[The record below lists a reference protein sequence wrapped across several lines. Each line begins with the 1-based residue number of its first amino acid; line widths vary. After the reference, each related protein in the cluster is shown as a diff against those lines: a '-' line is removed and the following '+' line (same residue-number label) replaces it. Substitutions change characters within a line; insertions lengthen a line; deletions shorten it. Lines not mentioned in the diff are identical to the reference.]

1 MEDNN
6 FNKTELFENCY
17 CQKVLPLA
25 YDNSLSYYEVLCK
38 LTGKINE
45 LIDIINETDNTISE
59 ETAQRS
65 EADTQL
71 QNNINTEKT
80 ARENADAQLQTNIDT
95 LSNDTFHKNQVVPIA
110 NGGTGANNE
119 QQAIVNLAKNTIA
132 IHNKETEPFEDR
144 STGNFRI
151 TINGYLGLIYITN
164 TLTFNIK
171 PNDNGYI
178 LFQTLDTKTN
188 ITTKRYRPGNIKSS
202 DGNAFYIEYEIAN
215 GILKIYIYTYMQ
227 TENKTV
233 TFRPQDNFTFPLIIY

>member
-71 QNNINTEKT
+71 QNNINTEK
-80 ARENADAQLQTNIDT
+80 NC
-95 LSNDTFHKNQVVPIA
+95 
-110 NGGTGANNE
+110 
-119 QQAIVNLAKNTIA
+119 
-132 IHNKETEPFEDR
+132 
-144 STGNFRI
+144 
-151 TINGYLGLIYITN
+151 
-164 TLTFNIK
+164 
-171 PNDNGYI
+171 
-178 LFQTLDTKTN
+178 
-188 ITTKRYRPGNIKSS
+188 
-202 DGNAFYIEYEIAN
+202 
-215 GILKIYIYTYMQ
+215 
-227 TENKTV
+227 
-233 TFRPQDNFTFPLIIY
+233 

>member
-45 LIDIINETDNTISE
+45 LIDIINETGNTISE
-59 ETAQRS
+59 ETEQRS

-110 NGGTGANNE
+110 NGGTNASSPYEALKNLNTTYTVQSSTIPTEGVSGNLYISANN
-119 QQAIVNLAKNTIA
+119 ILCTIYNKN
-132 IHNKETEPFEDR
+132 
-144 STGNFRI
+144 
-151 TINGYLGLIYITN
+151 
-164 TLTFNIK
+164 
-171 PNDNGYI
+171 
-178 LFQTLDTKTN
+178 
-188 ITTKRYRPGNIKSS
+188 GNIKATIPASTDDYFIFS
-202 DGNAFYIEYEIAN
+202 TYDIGDASINFSRRDIGLDKYSNFIGVECRNGVLKFTIYKGKTTNEITKN
-215 GILKIYIYTYMQ
+215 IYINNM
-227 TENKTV
+227 
-233 TFRPQDNFTFPLIIY
+233 NFTLIK